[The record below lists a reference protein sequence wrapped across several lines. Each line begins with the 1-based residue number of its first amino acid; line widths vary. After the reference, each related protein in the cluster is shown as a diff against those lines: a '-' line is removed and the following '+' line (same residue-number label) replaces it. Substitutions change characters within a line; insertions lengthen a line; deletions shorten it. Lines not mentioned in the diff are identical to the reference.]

1 MRRRTAF
8 ALLVLVAI
16 LTAGCAASQ
25 SSPSASGVGAPAAP
39 NPADYS
45 SGDAAKRQELGSTTT
60 TPANGIPSFAN
71 AGRDLILT
79 ANVSFRSTDPWAT
92 ADKARAIAAG
102 LGGDLLALSQTGSG
116 DQRSAQ
122 LTIRVPS
129 DRFDEA
135 LTQIKKLDGE
145 VLTSGVNAQDVTD
158 QYVDIQARL
167 SAKKAEEQQYLT
179 LLAKA
184 STVDEILKVQSALAT
199 TRTQI
204 EQLQGQ
210 VNSMKSRID
219 YSTITMSISPLVTVP
234 GTQTGQWDPSRT
246 FAQAIAALTALF
258 RVIGDAAIWL
268 LVLGWLPLIVL
279 AVAFMATR
287 RARRAPAAA

>member
-25 SSPSASGVGAPAAP
+25 SAPSASGVGAGPAAP
-39 NPADYS
+39 NPADFAAA
-45 SGDAAKRQELGSTTT
+45 DAAKRQQGTTT

-116 DQRSAQ
+116 DQRSAL

-135 LTQIKKLDGE
+135 LTQLKKLDGE

-158 QYVDIQARL
+158 QYVDVQARL

-210 VNSMKSRID
+210 VNSMKNRID

-234 GTQTGQWDPSRT
+234 GAQTGQWDPSRT
-246 FAQAIAALTALF
+246 FAQALAALSALF

-268 LVLGWLPLIVL
+268 LVFGWLPIIVL
-279 AVAFMATR
+279 LIAFTAMRRTR
-287 RARRAPAAA
+287 RAAVAA